1 LNEETPEKEGSEE
14 EYIEASET
22 GEAGEEY
29 ASEELE
35 ERVTPSVIDIEQL
48 KEMIEV
54 SNLLE
59 AAISS
64 SNPQTIIEQL
74 TEIRRAYSQV
84 VEKAKSRKQ
93 RRRRK

>member
-1 LNEETPEKEGSEE
+1 MNEETPEEGGSEE

-22 GEAGEEY
+22 EGTGEEY